1 MTTTTFPN
9 QKETANSCHQLSDVN
24 ARTDQEANSIF
35 AYPQNE
41 GLFSTDADFPQTKE
55 TSLSQLHY
63 SDPCDILA
71 QTGFVP
77 KVIEI
82 PDEEFR
88 KTVED
93 SLKGGHL
100 DNPGQ
105 KGRIGV
111 VSCSIGHRIDK
122 DGTWRIIHK

>member
-9 QKETANSCHQLSDVN
+9 QKETANSCHPLSDVN
-24 ARTDQEANSIF
+24 
-35 AYPQNE
+35 
-41 GLFSTDADFPQTKE
+41 
-55 TSLSQLHY
+55 
-63 SDPCDILA
+63 A

-88 KTVED
+88 KTIED

-105 KGRIGV
+105 MGRIGV

-122 DGTWRIIHK
+122 DGTWRMIHK